1 IFKGKINFHNL
12 TPIEIGALISALTF
26 HGNKNLY
33 HNIGSAKPYGFG
45 KIKIEID
52 EIKWRPYLEIFKE
65 YLNKN
70 GISIEDN
77 IQFKEWF
84 AMGSLPS
91 NDIDENLLQYPLIE
105 LLDEN
110 NRLQNEFNNYKKD
123 KEALKPYSEYIN
135 RKKNK

>member
-1 IFKGKINFHNL
+1 METKFIPQHRKRQTL
-12 TPIEIGALISALTF
+12 W
-26 HGNKNLY
+26 
-33 HNIGSAKPYGFG
+33 FG

-110 NRLQNEFNNYKKD
+110 NRLQNEFNNYKK
-123 KEALKPYSEYIN
+123 KT
-135 RKKNK
+135 KKR